1 MLWVAGIFLP
11 FCGKSFEYLYS
22 ENFSDVIFLYFYLIS
37 FFSFLE
43 FLGIVKPLYS

>member
-22 ENFSDVIFLYFYLIS
+22 ENFSHVFFFNLFNQIFQ
-37 FFSFLE
+37 FSRVP
-43 FLGIVKPLYS
+43 GNS